1 MYKPRAQARTGQRV
15 RPLADLLR
23 LLSEAPGPSGHE
35 QPAAL
40 IVMKELARVADQVAV
55 DALGSVVALKR
66 ATVSRPAG
74 KKVLVA
80 AHLDEVGLLVTRI
93 EPGGFLRFTQLG
105 TFDVRV
111 LLGQEVLV
119 HPGPRQG
126 RGPGRALPG
135 VIGAKPP
142 HFQTPEERAA
152 VVPMSD
158 LYIDIGM
165 EESAVQR
172 LVSVGDVATLRA
184 PLVRLL
190 GDRASGKAMDDRASV
205 AVMVRAL
212 DLLRGRPHGWDVYAV
227 ATVQEEAGRGY
238 LGAVT
243 SAFRIRPDLA
253 VVLDVTHADMPQA
266 PEHKTFALARGP
278 AVTVGPNVHPAVAA
292 RFLETAKRLEIPCQL
307 EPIPGATGTDAVDIQ
322 VSGPGIPTGLVS
334 LPTRYMH
341 TPVETVS
348 LLDMERLARLL
359 CQFLAELDTLDLAWR
374 DGHDA

>member
-1 MYKPRAQARTGQRV
+1 MPKPRTKARTGHSS
-15 RPLADLLR
+15 RPLADLLC
-23 LLSEAPGPSGHE
+23 LLSEATGPSGHE

-40 IVMKELARVADQVAV
+40 LVRKELAWVADQVAV
-55 DALGSVVALKR
+55 DTLGSVAAFKR
-66 ATVSRPAG
+66 ATAAKPAG

-80 AHLDEVGLLVTRI
+80 AHLDEIGLLVTRI

-105 TFDVRV
+105 TFDIRV

-119 HPGPRQG
+119 HPGSRRG
-126 RGPGRALPG
+126 RGHSQPLPG

-142 HFQTPEERAA
+142 HFQTAEERAV

-158 LYIDIGM
+158 LYIDIGLDGP
-165 EESAVQR
+165 AARR

-184 PLVRLL
+184 PLISLL
-190 GDRASGKAMDDRASV
+190 NDRASGKAMDDRASV
-205 AVMVRAL
+205 AVMVRAME
-212 DLLRGRPHGWDVYAV
+212 LLYDQPHGWDIYAV

-253 VVLDVTHADMPQA
+253 VVLDVTHADMPNA

-278 AVTVGPNVHPAVAA
+278 AVTVGPNIHPAVAA
-292 RFLETAKRLEIPCQL
+292 RFLEIAKRQEIPCQL

-322 VSGPGIPTGLVS
+322 VSGAGIPTGLVS

-341 TPVETVS
+341 TPVEVVS
-348 LLDMERLARLL
+348 LQDMERLARLL
-359 CQFLAELDTLDLAWR
+359 AQFLAELDTLDLSWR
-374 DGHDA
+374 D